1 MPRDAP
7 GYCSGCF
14 RCFNEGEE
22 ACPQA
27 EKVQAVARSM
37 EDSDII
43 IIDSPTYCLNITS
56 QLKTLFDHF
65 AYMWLSHR
73 PREAMFSKVAIVVST
88 TAGAGANK
96 VSKELAKQLF
106 WLGVP
111 KIYRYGKKVNAS
123 SWEMVPEKIKYEIE
137 RETGRIAAKAGS
149 AAGKAGPGLRMKFMF
164 HVMRLNQKRNDWNMT
179 DRNHWK
185 EKGWLDGKKPWK

>member
-1 MPRDAP
+1 MMKITLIHGQAHKGSSYNIARQIADKLPAEGREVAEFFLPRDAP

-43 IIDSPTYCLNITS
+43 IIDSPTYCLNMTG

-73 PREAMFSKVAIVVST
+73 PREAMFSKV
-88 TAGAGANK
+88 GN
-96 VSKELAKQLF
+96 
-106 WLGVP
+106 
-111 KIYRYGKKVNAS
+111 S
-123 SWEMVPEKIKYEIE
+123 SLYDSGCRCK
-137 RETGRIAAKAGS
+137 
-149 AAGKAGPGLRMKFMF
+149 
-164 HVMRLNQKRNDWNMT
+164 
-179 DRNHWK
+179 
-185 EKGWLDGKKPWK
+185 